1 MSEKNFGSAFY
12 EKKETA
18 RKIAKLLAEKNFT
31 ISEAEEVVDMV
42 MQNIKLN
49 SIVRCFDFA
58 EEDNTGSGKK

>member
-18 RKIAKLLAEKNFT
+18 QKIAKLLAEKGFT
-31 ISEAEEVVDMV
+31 ILEAEEVVDMV

-58 EEDNTGSGKK
+58 SQDDTGSGKK